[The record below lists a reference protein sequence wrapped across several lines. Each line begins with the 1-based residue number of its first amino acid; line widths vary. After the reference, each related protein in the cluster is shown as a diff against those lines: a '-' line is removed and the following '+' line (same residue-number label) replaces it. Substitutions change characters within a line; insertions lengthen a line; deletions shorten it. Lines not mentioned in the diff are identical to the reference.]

1 MINRRNQQIC
11 RLSGSV
17 PMRETICWPKKYSVR
32 ASTDYCSPTHG
43 RDGAEFCH
51 CVIEFTILNYFQ
63 PNKDNSKPSTLKM
76 QSADC
81 QLINRLPPKISR
93 RASASTTRA
102 SATINNV
109 KYLWSNFR
117 LIYLPA
123 TGHSEYTINWRC
135 SLPRYVH
142 SCRTHVQN
150 VGVFPFHVRTREKK
164 TTSAD

>member
-1 MINRRNQQIC
+1 MTHLSLRDNLLAQKILRSSVDWLLLPNSWKRRGWIFAIVSLN
-11 RLSGSV
+11 
-17 PMRETICWPKKYSVR
+17 
-32 ASTDYCSPTHG
+32 
-43 RDGAEFCH
+43 
-51 CVIEFTILNYFQ
+51 ILNYFQ
-63 PNKDNSKPSTLKM
+63 PNKDNSNPSTLKM

-81 QLINRLPPKISR
+81 QLISRLPPKISR

-102 SATINNV
+102 SATMNNV

-123 TGHSEYTINWRC
+123 RGHSEYTINWRC
-135 SLPRYVH
+135 ALPRYVH